1 MTGFNEKDYTDME
14 TEESVSRKAGRPKGT
29 PKTGGR
35 QKGTP
40 NRITNDVRT
49 WLAELISEN
58 RRQIEA
64 DLKELEPKD
73 RVMMLEKLMQYVIP
87 KKQAIKAEIEDLS
100 DDDVAEV
107 ADRILTELRN
117 NGD

>member
-1 MTGFNEKDYTDME
+1 MAENNK
-14 TEESVSRKAGRPKGT
+14 RGRPKGT

-40 NRITNDVRT
+40 NRITKGVRA
-49 WLAELISEN
+49 WLVGLVSKN
-58 RRQIEA
+58 RRQLER
-64 DLKELEPKD
+64 DLQELDPKD
-73 RVMMLEKLMQYVIP
+73 RVIMLEKLMQYVIP
-87 KKQAIKAEIEDLS
+87 KKQAIRADISELS
-100 DDDVAEV
+100 DDDVIDV

>member
-1 MTGFNEKDYTDME
+1 MS
-14 TEESVSRKAGRPKGT
+14 ESQRKGRPKGT

-35 QKGTP
+35 KKGTP
-40 NRITNDVRT
+40 NRITKDVRV
-49 WLAELISEN
+49 WLVDLVSKN
-58 RRQIEA
+58 RRQLER
-64 DLKELEPKD
+64 DLQELEPKD

-87 KKQAIKAEIEDLS
+87 KKQAIRAEISELS
-100 DDDVAEV
+100 DEDITDV